1 MKGKDLMLRTDAAE
15 AGVKAEEDNAQVS
28 EHAANDD
35 QIIQMR

>member
-15 AGVKAEEDNAQVS
+15 TGVKTEENDAQVS
-28 EHAANDD
+28 KHAANDD